1 MVRSPTLCL
10 DKNVFA
16 MMEFPAMSAAVVGL
30 ISFFVVEDE
39 PPNEKALAGNVVV
52 VVAVAVA
59 VAALDRIRFSIA
71 RLRSSMCMGSSS
83 TFSFCC

>member
-16 MMEFPAMSAAVVGL
+16 MMGFPAMSAAVVGL

-52 VVAVAVA
+52 VVAVA
-59 VAALDRIRFSIA
+59 ALDRIRFSIA

>member
-59 VAALDRIRFSIA
+59 ALDRIRFSIA